1 MAPLEIDNAF
11 WRFSLRVYGVP
22 GVAAECLELQD
33 KLGLDVNVVLF
44 AAWLGAE
51 RGKVLDPSDL
61 DCIEQALAGW
71 SGDVVRPLR
80 SVRQTL
86 KTLPEIAEPEVQ
98 ALRKRI
104 AETELFC
111 EQIEQAFLF
120 RLAGEIGH
128 PASSSAGAA
137 RMNIELL
144 LDRRGI
150 KLDAFPL
157 PKLRVA
163 WDRPEGK

>member
-11 WRFSLRVYGVP
+11 WRFSLRVYGLP

-44 AAWLGAE
+44 AAWLGGE
-51 RGKVLDPSDL
+51 RGTVLDPSDF
-61 DCIEQALAGW
+61 DRIEQAVAGW
-71 SGDVVRPLR
+71 SGDVVRPLQ
-80 SVRQTL
+80 SVRRTL

-98 ALRKRI
+98 ALRKRV

-120 RLAGEIGH
+120 RLAGEIGR
-128 PASSSAGAA
+128 PASSCAGTAH
-137 RMNIELL
+137 MNIERL
-144 LDRRGI
+144 LDRRGSEP
-150 KLDAFPL
+150 DAFPL
-157 PKLRVA
+157 PRLRVA
-163 WDRPEGK
+163 CNRPEGQ